1 MISSLC
7 DTLWIITGSQMS
19 KAVFREAEAADA
31 AQTRSAQWSRLK
43 SGTDTQ
49 TSQRP
54 SLHTAGRENRDL
66 PVHLLLHL
74 RVNFSLWH
82 FGIADEVW
90 TTTKGSRFCSLTPR
104 STKTALGGRWAAPAQ
119 HQPPVCP
126 SPEPPQGQQS
136 TGRFFILIS
145 RVILPLEKRDHAFSE
160 TCHNFLK
167 NVWPLL
173 SVSPFSWTKK

>member
-1 MISSLC
+1 MTHCELLQALRWVKLSSGKQKQLMQHR
-7 DTLWIITGSQMS
+7 LVQLNGAGW
-19 KAVFREAEAADA
+19 KAGPTHKLPKDLP
-31 AQTRSAQWSRLK
+31 SI
-43 SGTDTQ
+43 
-49 TSQRP
+49 QR
-54 SLHTAGRENRDL
+54 AGRTETCQSICCFIYVWIS
-66 PVHLLLHL
+66 P
-74 RVNFSLWH
+74 
-82 FGIADEVW
+82 FGIPDEVW

-126 SPEPPQGQQS
+126 SPAPPQGQQS

-160 TCHNFLK
+160 TYHNFLK